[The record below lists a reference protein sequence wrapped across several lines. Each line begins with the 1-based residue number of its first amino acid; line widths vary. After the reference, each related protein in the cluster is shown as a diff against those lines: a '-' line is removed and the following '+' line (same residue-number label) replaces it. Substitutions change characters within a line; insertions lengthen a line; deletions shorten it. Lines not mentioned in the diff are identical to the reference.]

1 MADKVIA
8 LVCSAAMSSSLV
20 AAKMQKAANAAGK
33 NYEIYSKAVADVDNL
48 LAAPRKPDIILVSP
62 QIKFRQAE
70 IAKKGAAAGV
80 PVAAIAPQDYAMYP
94 DKIIATAEKE
104 MK

>member
-20 AAKMQKAANAAGK
+20 AQKMQKAADAAGK
-33 NYEIYSKAVADVDNL
+33 KYQVYSKSIADVDSI
-48 LAAPRKPDIILVSP
+48 LASTPKPNILLVSP
-62 QIKFRQAE
+62 QVKYLLND

-80 PVAAIAPQDYAMYP
+80 PVDVIAPQNYAMYP
-94 DKIIATAEKE
+94 DRIIAEAEKK
-104 MK
+104 MS